1 MLTCTLL
8 TFAMCADPKVAATIT
23 VGDLAVPI
31 VWTHAETRSCMDVG
45 GQSTVDG
52 AGYAR
57 FETAWSSRLELD
69 DKTAY
74 TGRLIVR
81 INNASIEL
89 SSFSWDG
96 MTKADNDA
104 LQRMYRAA
112 LWHELGHLRTLEASV
127 DAANAEPPF
136 SAELPSEYTALAKLH
151 GDAAVA
157 RITADQEAYDR
168 AAAHGI
174 RQSAL
179 PPPLAGPNNVVVCP
193 SGGGR
198 GR

>member
-1 MLTCTLL
+1 MLSCTLL
-8 TFAMCADPKVAATIT
+8 TFAMCAVPGVNATIT

-31 VWTHAETRSCMDVG
+31 VWKYAQTRSCMDVG
-45 GQSTVDG
+45 GQSNVDE

-69 DKTAY
+69 NSPDY
-74 TGRLIVR
+74 TGRLVVR

-89 SSFSWDG
+89 SAFSWDG

-104 LQRMYRAA
+104 MQRMYRAA
-112 LWHELGHLRTLEASV
+112 LWHELGHIRTLEASV

-136 SAELPSEYTALAKLH
+136 TARLPSEYTAVAKVH

-157 RITADQEAYDR
+157 RITADQDAYER

-179 PPPLAGPNNVVVCP
+179 PPPLGGANTVVVCP

-198 GR
+198 RR